1 MAPHKGKAISVYTF
15 NPWVGPYVFP
25 VTIRMR
31 EWLVLRPIM
40 YYCGEVDV
48 DCIFK
53 HSYTNFVVGYIT
65 LKVRNNGKGGGFQTG
80 WGFRSEDRVTE
91 TAST

>member
-1 MAPHKGKAISVYTF
+1 M
-15 NPWVGPYVFP
+15 
-25 VTIRMR
+25 
-31 EWLVLRPIM
+31 VLRPIM
-40 YYCGEVDV
+40 YYYV
-48 DCIFK
+48 DCIAIQTQVM
-53 HSYTNFVVGYIT
+53 YPNTNFVVGYIT